1 MTAVPVPSAA
11 PDSAYLADLAPNCP
25 ALVAGLAD
33 APGQDAHPG
42 VLQRLAELGFTAGET
57 VCVLQRGPG
66 GREPIAVQ
74 VGDTVF
80 ALRRHEAR
88 CVLLQ
93 PGAAS

>member
-11 PDSAYLADLAPNCP
+11 PASACLADLAPNCP
-25 ALVAGLAD
+25 ALVAGLVD

-74 VGDTVF
+74 VGDTMF
-80 ALRRHEAR
+80 GLRLLEAQ
-88 CVLLQ
+88 CIEVV
-93 PGAAS
+93 AVS